1 MPRKPRSSKAN
12 AQAAAIARAA
22 WEIPDDR
29 YGVQFRAR
37 IPKKLAEEMASQ
49 RTAERGDVWADGVRV
64 RRSLPK
70 LMKLVNE
77 SAGLEY
83 PSYIVDD
90 SGVTVVWGPW
100 SATASTTVEAVLML
114 LDEIFPD
121 ETSHHSSEILPD

>member
-1 MPRKPRSSKAN
+1 MPRKPRDPATN

-22 WEIPDDR
+22 WKIPDNR

-37 IPKKLAEEMASQ
+37 IPKALAEEMAGQKS
-49 RTAERGDVWADGVRV
+49 TERGDVWADGVRV

-70 LMKLVNE
+70 LMKIVNQ

-83 PSYIVDD
+83 PSYIVSDD
-90 SGVTVVWGPW
+90 GVTVFWGQW

-121 ETSHHSSEILPD
+121 ETSDSSSEILSE